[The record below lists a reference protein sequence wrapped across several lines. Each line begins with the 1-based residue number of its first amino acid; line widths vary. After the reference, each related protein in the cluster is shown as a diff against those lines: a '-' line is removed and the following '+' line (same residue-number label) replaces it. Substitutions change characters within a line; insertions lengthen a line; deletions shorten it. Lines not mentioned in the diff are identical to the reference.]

1 MLIKIGMALAICGA
15 MFFIW
20 KKDKT
25 IAELRRFRLIKDMT
39 EFTSTNMN
47 IHKSIKSVNTL
58 FLKELHA
65 HLSDSTI
72 FLQVDENSL
81 SILDS
86 TIDDET
92 LERKLRE
99 IITYAHP
106 DGADFHQAFEEGAI
120 QMIEERGG
128 VSLIYPTA
136 EERNIKS
143 AVLVPLYALGQCSG
157 YWLIE
162 HHDKLMKKLDM
173 KEVAII
179 GRHLAMVLYSGLNF
193 FNDPLMQI
201 AKRPFVE
208 EYMEDLRCEGRQ
220 FCTVFADI
228 DHFKRVNDT
237 YGHEVGDEV
246 LKIIAKVLK
255 MNVRDKDLIGR
266 YGGEEIIICM
276 PDIELEDA
284 VHRLNKI
291 RTQIACLELNIQ
303 DKPPLTLTCSFGV
316 VCSTELEHG
325 DTKALIGKADERVY
339 AAKHSG
345 RNQVIYA

>member
-1 MLIKIGMALAICGA
+1 MLLKLGMALALCGA

-20 KKDKT
+20 KKEKT
-25 IAELRRFRLIKDMT
+25 IKELRRFRLIKDMT

-47 IHKSIKSVNTL
+47 IHKSIKSVNAL

-72 FLQVDENSL
+72 FLQVDENKL
-81 SILDS
+81 SVLDS
-86 TIDDET
+86 TIDNEP
-92 LERKLRE
+92 LERKLRD
-99 IITYAHP
+99 IASYVHP
-106 DGADFHQAFEEGAI
+106 DGADFTQAFEEGAI
-120 QMIEERGG
+120 QVIEEKNG
-128 VSLIYPTA
+128 VSLLYPTA

-143 AVLVPLYALGQCSG
+143 AVLVPLYTLGQCSG

-162 HHDKLMKKLDM
+162 HHDKLMKKVDF
-173 KEVAII
+173 KEIAII
-179 GRHLAMVLYSGLNF
+179 GRHLAMVLFSGLNF

-208 EYMEDLRCEGRQ
+208 EYMEDLMQDERQ
-220 FCTVFADI
+220 FCTVFADV

-255 MNVRDKDLIGR
+255 MNVRDKDLTGR

-276 PDIELEDA
+276 PDITLEDA
-284 VHRLNKI
+284 VYRLNKI
-291 RTQIACLELNIQ
+291 RTQIASLELNIK

-316 VCSTELEHG
+316 VCTTEMEKS
-325 DTKALIGKADERVY
+325 DVKTLIAKADERVY
-339 AAKHSG
+339 AAKKSG
-345 RNQVIYA
+345 RNRVIYT